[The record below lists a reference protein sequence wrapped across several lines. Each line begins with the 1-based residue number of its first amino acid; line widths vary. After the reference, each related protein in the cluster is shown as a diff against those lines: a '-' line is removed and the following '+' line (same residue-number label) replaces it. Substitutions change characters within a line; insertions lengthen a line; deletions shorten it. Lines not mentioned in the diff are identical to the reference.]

1 MANVEHNHHAHH
13 HEKMSMNSSDM
24 SGMDMPMGDMT
35 TTSDPHA
42 MHNMNNMGGSD
53 DSMGGMMVRIR
64 NYMLIF
70 SSILS
75 LISS

>member
-24 SGMDMPMGDMT
+24 PGMDMPMGDMT

-64 NYMLIF
+64 DY
-70 SSILS
+70 ILFNFVFNFN
-75 LISS
+75 

>member
-42 MHNMNNMGGSD
+42 MHNMGGSD

-64 NYMLIF
+64 NYLNF
-70 SSILS
+70 VFNFN
-75 LISS
+75 